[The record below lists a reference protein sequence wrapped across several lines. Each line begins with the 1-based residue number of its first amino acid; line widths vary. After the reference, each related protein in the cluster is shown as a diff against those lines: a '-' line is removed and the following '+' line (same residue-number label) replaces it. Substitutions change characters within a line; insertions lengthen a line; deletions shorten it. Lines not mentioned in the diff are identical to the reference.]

1 MHWPSQPWVRGSYA
15 CLRPGDWGSLR
26 GVMGES
32 HGGLHF
38 AGEHCALETQG
49 FMEGGCESGEIAA
62 RAVLAQRGITRF
74 PFVRL
79 QRIAAM
85 A

>member
-1 MHWPSQPWVRGSYA
+1 M
-15 CLRPGDWGSLR
+15 
-26 GVMGES
+26 
-32 HGGLHF
+32 GGLHF

-62 RAVLAQRGITRF
+62 NAVPAQRGLGGI
-74 PFVRL
+74 PVVRRR
-79 QRIAAM
+79 RIAAV